1 MCIKIL
7 QPFYIPLTMI
17 SEELLTKLRDKY
29 VGRKISCSSVLD
41 DVEYGGICEDIAI
54 NKFIPSWGLVVY
66 ISRCPVTNVDI
77 SSIQI
82 LK

>member
-1 MCIKIL
+1 MSTKIL
-7 QPFYIPLTMI
+7 QPFYTLLTMI

-41 DVEYGGICEDIAI
+41 DVEYGGICEDIAV
-54 NKFIPSWGLVVY
+54 NKFISSWGLVVY
-66 ISRCPVTNVDI
+66 ISRCPITNVDI